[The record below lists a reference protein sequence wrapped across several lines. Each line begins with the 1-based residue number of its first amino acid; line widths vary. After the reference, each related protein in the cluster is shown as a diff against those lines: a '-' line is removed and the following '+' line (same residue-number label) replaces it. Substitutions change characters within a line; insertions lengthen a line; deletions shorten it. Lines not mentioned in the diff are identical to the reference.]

1 MWSCLGVCMLQQL
14 AVFTHLFSWVIFH
27 CGASLV
33 AQMINNLLEMQET
46 QLPSLGRED
55 SMERKWLPTPVFFP
69 GESHGHRSLAV
80 YCPWAPKELDMT
92 EWLTT
97 HTHTQYSIMHVQ
109 QLLSSFHIGWVF
121 SLLPYVGG
129 SKWCCPWNFLGKN
142 TGMGCQSLFQGIF
155 PTQGLNP
162 GLCISGRFFII
173 WTICL
178 VLGSL
183 YLYCYRG
190 LFVVVLVFI
199 MIITNLHFHGKCRK
213 LLFPPHSIPQGLFLD
228 ILRMSLLTGG
238 RWVWWCFSFA
248 FP

>member
-1 MWSCLGVCMLQQL
+1 M
-14 AVFTHLFSWVIFH
+14 
-27 CGASLV
+27 
-33 AQMINNLLEMQET
+33 
-46 QLPSLGRED
+46 
-55 SMERKWLPTPVFFP
+55 
-69 GESHGHRSLAV
+69 
-80 YCPWAPKELDMT
+80 
-92 EWLTT
+92 
-97 HTHTQYSIMHVQ
+97 Q

-199 MIITNLHFHGKCRK
+199 MIITNLHSTESAGNFYFLPILSLRGCLWTFWGCPCWQVEGESDGAFH
-213 LLFPPHSIPQGLFLD
+213 LLSPNHY
-228 ILRMSLLTGG
+228 
-238 RWVWWCFSFA
+238 
-248 FP
+248 